1 MGSYFLV
8 NIIFWDFGSILAPPE
23 SLGIWRGKFLLC
35 VLQLCFID
43 HGCPGILSPSPPPP
57 RPAPPSQEA
66 DPVIRSAQ
74 RLLRRKKSGQH
85 FQD

>member
-43 HGCPGILSPSPPPP
+43 HGRPGILSPPPPP
-57 RPAPPSQEA
+57 PSQGA

>member
-23 SLGIWRGKFLLC
+23 SLGTWRGKFFLC
-35 VLQLCFID
+35 VVTAPF
-43 HGCPGILSPSPPPP
+43 HRPWPSRNSVCPPPP
-57 RPAPPSQEA
+57 SQGA

-74 RLLRRKKSGQH
+74 RLLRRKKSGQY